1 MCVSVG
7 LTVCQLF
14 PGSMPS
20 QRVTPLPGWV
30 LGLGFP
36 ELTEFCASP
45 NFSAPGGRSAAVFVP
60 IFRYGLF
67 VEFRLCSLVSFGRW
81 ISIWLARSRSIGG
94 VFSAVFDHGVA
105 SCVARKPPPL
115 GMRSLFSGFVGVG
128 VACFSSLN

>member
-1 MCVSVG
+1 MCVCVSG

-81 ISIWLARSRSIGG
+81 ISVWLARSRSIGG
-94 VFSAVFDHGVA
+94 VFSAVFRRGVT
-105 SCVARKPPPL
+105 RKPPPL
-115 GMRSLFSGFVGVG
+115 GVRCLLSGFVG